1 MFARL
6 GRLTFTRRYYILA
19 IWVLLFLTAIPS
31 LPFLP
36 DALSAGGFSSDD
48 TESARTRMLL
58 QEELSSFTASTL
70 LIVYQHDELTAD
82 DPEFQRQANVAI
94 ESIAELPQVLAVQS
108 FTEIPGQVSPDGHT
122 AYTSVQLDVEPEEGQ
137 HLMPEIDKRLQDVDL
152 DILIAGAPAF
162 YEEIEST
169 SERDLRRAELIAIPF
184 ALVALLFVFRGLV
197 AAGTPLIAGAMGVA
211 ASLGTL
217 YLVAQQVDLTIF
229 VLNLATMLGLGL
241 AIDYSLF
248 MTSRFR
254 EELETSSVA
263 DAVERTVDTAGR
275 AVFFSGFT
283 VMLGLAGLMVF
294 DFMFLQSIGF
304 AGAVVVVFALAAALT
319 LLPALLAVLGHRVN
333 AYSFFER
340 GKDTGRFWHGIAN
353 LVMRRPWQIM
363 IPTVAILLLVGSPLL
378 GIRLSAP
385 DATILPMS
393 TESRQGF
400 EVLRSEFGDGEISPV
415 IIAAEPDA
423 PINDPDI
430 VEELYA
436 LTRTIAA
443 DERVWKID
451 SIVTIDPRLSLRQY
465 QMLYEDLDNIPDP
478 FVAGAAGDLTSENV
492 TAIFVYTRDLPA
504 SDEAQALL
512 ADLRELDE
520 TTDLS
525 LSFTGG
531 AAEITD
537 TVDRM
542 YADFPL
548 AALIVVGSTYLAL
561 LIHFRSVFLPLKAIL
576 INTLSLTAS
585 YGALVV
591 IFQEGNLSSLLGF
604 TPMGY
609 IESSIPILMFCV
621 LFGLSMDYEVF
632 LLTRMREEWD
642 RTKDNRYAVRTGLAR
657 SGRIITGAALIV
669 VVVTASFV
677 TAEVVLIKAIGLGIA
692 IAVALDVTIVRSLI
706 VPATMRLVGDWNWWI
721 PDWLAR
727 ILPGS
732 PFEKLDVG
740 DREVY
745 ADD

>member
-6 GRLTFTRRYYILA
+6 GRLTFRRRYFVLA
-19 IWVLLFLTAIPS
+19 FWILLFLTAIPA
-31 LPFLP
+31 LPNLP
-36 DALSAGGFSSDD
+36 AALAAGGFSSDD

-58 QEELSSFTASTL
+58 QDELPSFTASSL
-70 LIVYQHDELTAD
+70 LVVYQHESLTAD
-82 DPEFQRQANVAI
+82 DPEFQQRANDAI
-94 ESIAELPQVLAVQS
+94 EQITELPEVLTVQS
-108 FTEIPGQVSPDGHT
+108 FTEIPGQVSQDGHT
-122 AYTSVQLDVEPEEGQ
+122 AYTSIQLDVEPEDAQ
-137 HLMPEIDKRLQDVDL
+137 HLMPEIDDRLQDVDL
-152 DILIAGAPAF
+152 NILLAGAPAF
-162 YEEIEST
+162 YEDIENT
-169 SERDLRRAELIAIPF
+169 SEQDLRRAELIAVPF

-197 AAGTPLIAGAMGVA
+197 AAGTPLIAGGMGVA

-254 EELETSSVA
+254 EELETSDVPEA
-263 DAVERTVDTAGR
+263 IERTVDTAGR

-304 AGAVVVVFALAAALT
+304 AGAVVVIFALAAALT
-319 LLPALLAVLGHRVN
+319 LLPALLSVLGHRIN
-333 AYSFFER
+333 KYSFLER
-340 GKDTGRFWHGIAN
+340 GKDTGRFWYGVAN
-353 LVMRRPWQIM
+353 LVMRRPWRIL
-363 IPTVAILLLVGSPLL
+363 IPTVAVLLLVGSPFL

-393 TESRQGF
+393 TESRQAF
-400 EVLRSEFGDGEISPV
+400 ETLRSEFGDGEISPM
-415 IIAAEPDA
+415 IIAVEPNG
-423 PINDPDI
+423 PINDPEVI
-430 VEELYA
+430 EELYH

-451 SIVTIDPRLSLRQY
+451 SIVTIDPRLSLLQY

-478 FVAGAAGDLTSENV
+478 FVAGAAGDLMSESV
-492 TAIFVYTRDLPA
+492 TAIFVYTQDLPA
-504 SDEAQALL
+504 SDEAQDLL
-512 ADLRELDE
+512 ADLRQLDE
-520 TTDLS
+520 TSNLS

-531 AAEITD
+531 SAEIVD
-537 TVDRM
+537 TVNRM
-542 YADFPL
+542 YQDFPL

-561 LIHFRSVFLPLKAIL
+561 LVHFRSVFLPLKAIL
-576 INTLSLTAS
+576 INILSLTAS

-591 IFQEGNLSSLLGF
+591 IFQQGNLSSLLGF
-604 TPMGY
+604 TPMGF

-692 IAVALDVTIVRSLI
+692 IAVALDVTIVRSLV

-721 PDWLAR
+721 PGWLER
-727 ILPGS
+727 ILPPS
-732 PFEKLDVG
+732 PFEEYSTIDQ
-740 DREVY
+740 RVY